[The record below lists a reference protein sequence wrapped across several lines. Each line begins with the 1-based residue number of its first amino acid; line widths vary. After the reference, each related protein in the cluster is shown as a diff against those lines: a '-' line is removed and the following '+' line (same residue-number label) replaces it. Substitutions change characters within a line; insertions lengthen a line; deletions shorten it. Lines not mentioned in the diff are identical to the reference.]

1 MWLALQVHKGVLLA
15 PQRWQG
21 APPDGVVAVKV
32 QYPDALQMMLQD
44 LSNIRVAA
52 RFLQVGLCSRPD
64 RRSCL
69 RPYGLGSG
77 ISCGPLM
84 VVSA

>member
-1 MWLALQVHKGVLLA
+1 MLLA

-44 LSNIRVAA
+44 LSNIRVAV
-52 RFLQVGLCSRPD
+52 RFLQAGPCS
-64 RRSCL
+64 
-69 RPYGLGSG
+69 
-77 ISCGPLM
+77 
-84 VVSA
+84 